1 MILEPRHIE
10 KHGYT
15 VEILKDRIYMVRD
28 FISEDEQ
35 AELLALG
42 EMADQEKWESHY
54 MENTKKFALK
64 KFGTDDIESLVRD
77 GKYEITSNWVDKV
90 LKIEDNIISKVLTE
104 RLSDL
109 FEELDHLEVN
119 GVGILQRQYEG
130 VPLKAHVDNHT
141 DPSLEYA
148 SVIYVNDDYV
158 DGEVFF
164 THKGVKLKPP
174 ARALLLFPTDEEYL
188 HGTEAPGKGPIRYV
202 IPSFIAKKKFYEHNK
217 F

>member
-1 MILEPRHIE
+1 
-10 KHGYT
+10 
-15 VEILKDRIYMVRD
+15 MVRD

-164 THKGVKLKPP
+164 TNKGVKLKPP
-174 ARALLLFPTDEEYL
+174 ARALLLFPTD
-188 HGTEAPGKGPIRYV
+188 
-202 IPSFIAKKKFYEHNK
+202 
-217 F
+217 

>member
-15 VEILKDRIYMVRD
+15 VEVLKDRIYMVRD
-28 FISEDEQ
+28 FLSEDEQ
-35 AELLALG
+35 AELLAIG

-90 LKIEDNIISKVLTE
+90 LKIENHIISKQLTV
-104 RLSDL
+104 RLSEI
-109 FEELDHLEVN
+109 FEDLDHLDVN

-158 DGEVFF
+158 DGEVYF

-202 IPSFIAKKKFYEHNK
+202 MPSFIAKKNFYENNK